1 MINEVQIVIADDHA
15 MLRHGLRQ
23 LIGTQEGMHVVGE
36 SDTGRQTLTLVR
48 ELEPDVLLLDQ
59 TLPDM
64 SCFDILRRIRG
75 LGGVRTILLAE
86 RLDLDEMTQAL
97 LLGACGAI
105 EKTAGETVLFKCI
118 RSVLGGELWFS
129 REVTK
134 VLLRHIDRSKELK
147 HSPQEL
153 WDRLTRRENEVLRA
167 VANGLP
173 NREIASKL
181 KISEYT
187 VKHHL
192 SRIFAKLRVAN
203 RVELALLASK
213 YDL

>member
-1 MINEVQIVIADDHA
+1 MLNEVRIVIADDHA
-15 MLRHGLRQ
+15 MFRHGLRQ
-23 LIGTQEGMHVVGE
+23 LLGGQEGMSVVGE
-36 SDTGRQTLTLVR
+36 SDTGRDAITTVR
-48 ELEPDVLLLDQ
+48 ELEPDVLLLDM

-64 SCFDILRRIRG
+64 EGLDILRQVSGIKPTH
-75 LGGVRTILLAE
+75 TILLAE
-86 RLDLDEMTQAL
+86 HLDLHEMTQAL
-97 LLGACGAI
+97 LMGACGAI
-105 EKTAGETVLFKCI
+105 EKTSSATVLFKCV
-118 RSVLGGELWFS
+118 RSVLAGELWFS

-134 VLLRHIDRSKELK
+134 VLLKHIDRSEGVKL
-147 HSPQEL
+147 SAQEL
-153 WDRLTRRENEVLRA
+153 SDRLTRRENDVLRA

-192 SRIFAKLRVAN
+192 SRIFAKLSVAN